1 MLLWL
6 SNLNMGATGVVAAPG
21 GGGGGGPI
29 PKILYTN
36 PVFGRHIDYSL
47 PVRFLLAIPV
57 PTLDI
62 LFSVS
67 MFYVPSINVILPR
80 LEDFLQSTEYLDST
94 TRLMFSPRELY
105 ELVISQETLEVSH
118 ELIETSVTSIDVL
131 RPGYLRQQRQVLFE
145 KLLGL

>member
-21 GGGGGGPI
+21 GGAGGGLI

-36 PVFGRHIDYSL
+36 PAFGRHVDYSL
-47 PVRFLLAIPV
+47 PVRFLLAIPA

-62 LFSVS
+62 LCSVS

-94 TRLMFSPRELY
+94 TKLMFSPRELY
-105 ELVISQETLEVSH
+105 ELVISQETLEMSH
-118 ELIETSVTSIDVL
+118 ELIEASVTSIDVL